1 MHHRLQLLLVNL
13 QSVTSGF
20 MGRSTKHLRLSEN
33 FLEQSL
39 TVMVIFALFTLDFQ
53 SVILSIIN

>member
-1 MHHRLQLLLVNL
+1 VHHGVQLLLVNL

-20 MGRSTKHLRLSEN
+20 MGRSTKHLRLSES

-39 TVMVIFALFTLDFQ
+39 TVMLIFSLFTLDFQ
-53 SVILSIIN
+53 SVILSTVN

>member
-1 MHHRLQLLLVNL
+1 MHHRVQLLLVNL

-20 MGRSTKHLRLSEN
+20 MGCSTKHLRLSEN